1 MLLLLSCYLLLYYYT
16 HTHARTCAR
25 AHTHMHSNI
34 TCIYIYIYICNT
46 IAFWQLQ
53 LEEAFFHGQ
62 PASTRKTVD
71 FVSERVASTC
81 VKHICNTLL
90 VSSRETNLNSF
101 RKIMKRKC
109 SKKNSEERNEMSAEY
124 IKEFKVL
131 RVYFMRKTLHC
142 IDVARYKY
150 LNIIY

>member
-1 MLLLLSCYLLLYYYT
+1 MY
-16 HTHARTCAR
+16 
-25 AHTHMHSNI
+25 
-34 TCIYIYIYICNT
+34 IYIYIYICNT